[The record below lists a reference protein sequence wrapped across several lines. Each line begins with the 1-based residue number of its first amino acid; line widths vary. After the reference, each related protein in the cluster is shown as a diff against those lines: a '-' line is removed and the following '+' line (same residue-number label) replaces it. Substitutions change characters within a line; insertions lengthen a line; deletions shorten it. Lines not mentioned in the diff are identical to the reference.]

1 MTELP
6 VLNII
11 ASHLQLTPPDRA
23 RSWLII
29 VSRAFKCIS
38 RNNRTGLAYD
48 VTSSGINI
56 CKLWTSMNLHL
67 FNAMLLVM
75 AIGIFA
81 KFAIL
86 IKKERNKKILEKIN
100 LWIDEIVGCRY
111 RDSCETASV
120 FRISVTPFSR
130 SRKKSVPRSNII
142 LCKKNDENLS
152 REKRQRFRKMSL
164 VIAITVRV
172 KSE

>member
-11 ASHLQLTPPDRA
+11 ASHLQLIPPDRA

-38 RNNRTGLAYD
+38 RNNRTRLAYD

-56 CKLWTSMNLHL
+56 IMRTLNKYELAPFQC
-67 FNAMLLVM
+67 NAIM

-100 LWIDEIVGCRY
+100 LWIDDFVGCRY

>member
-1 MTELP
+1 
-6 VLNII
+6 
-11 ASHLQLTPPDRA
+11 
-23 RSWLII
+23 
-29 VSRAFKCIS
+29 
-38 RNNRTGLAYD
+38 
-48 VTSSGINI
+48 
-56 CKLWTSMNLHL
+56 MNLHL

-75 AIGIFA
+75 VIGIFA

-100 LWIDEIVGCRY
+100 LWIDDFVGCRY

-142 LCKKNDENLS
+142 LCKKMMKTFQG
-152 REKRQRFRKMSL
+152 KRDRDLGKCHWWLRLLFGWRVNK
-164 VIAITVRV
+164 AIERVLRLVRV
-172 KSE
+172 DIKNFSLS